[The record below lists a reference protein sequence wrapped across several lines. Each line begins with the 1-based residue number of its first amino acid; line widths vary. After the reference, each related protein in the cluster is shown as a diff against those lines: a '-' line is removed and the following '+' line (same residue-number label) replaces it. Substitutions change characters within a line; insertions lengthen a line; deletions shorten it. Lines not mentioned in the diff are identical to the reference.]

1 MIITVDGNDIKG
13 FTATSVSNETNP
25 TAAVASTLKVTVYD
39 MYGYEYVIELPMTV
53 NPR

>member
-1 MIITVDGNDIKG
+1 MVMISRASLLHQ
-13 FTATSVSNETNP
+13 FSNETNP

-39 MYGYEYVIELPMTV
+39 MYGHEYVIELPMTV